1 MKRILTLTLA
11 AVLVFLA
18 AAPVSAQD
26 KTIKRKVAIGRFTN
40 ETQYG
45 KGLFYDKENDPM
57 RKQALDILS
66 SKLAQS
72 GKFILLEREDLD
84 VLVAEVGTNMNK
96 IGADYIILGSITQY
110 GRKNEGHE
118 QVFSSTKTQTVEAGV
133 SVRLVEAATGLIIYS
148 DEAKGYAE
156 TTSKQTLGIGGTAG
170 FDATLSDKAISAA
183 LSQLVENIINKC
195 MDKPWRSYLL
205 AEDGGSYIIGGGASQ
220 GLAVGDKFNVYKK
233 GRKVKNPQT
242 GMEIEL
248 PGTLIGVV
256 TVQTMMGDTPE
267 TEISFCSY
275 SGQDI
280 DENHLEDYY
289 ILDESAMKKLL
300 LFLSAAL
307 LLTGCGVGSHTVV
320 SGRADEA
327 GIVFFADKSL
337 AIDVTIDKDTYRV
350 NTVKDSDF
358 KSKRNIKRTAE
369 NLIVIK
375 PGQHDVKV
383 RLRGE
388 TILTQKIFVSAG
400 DTKVI
405 NL

>member
-1 MKRILTLTLA
+1 MKKFFCSILIVML
-11 AVLVFLA
+11 AVLTT
-18 AAPVSAQD
+18 APVSAQD

-84 VLVAEVGTNMNK
+84 VLVKEAGGSMNK
-96 IGADYIILGSITQY
+96 IGADYIILGSITEF

-133 SVRLVEAATGLIIYS
+133 SIRLVETATGLIIYS

-195 MDKPWRSYLL
+195 MDKPWRSYIL
-205 AEDGGSYIIGGGASQ
+205 AEDSGSYIIAGGASQ
-220 GLAVGDKFNVYKK
+220 GLAAGDKFNVYKK

-256 TVQTMMGDTPE
+256 TVQTCIGDTPE
-267 TEISFCSY
+267 TEISFCTY
-275 SGQDI
+275 SGEDL
-280 DENHLEDYY
+280 DEEHLENYY
-289 ILDESAMKKLL
+289 ILDE
-300 LFLSAAL
+300 
-307 LLTGCGVGSHTVV
+307 
-320 SGRADEA
+320 
-327 GIVFFADKSL
+327 
-337 AIDVTIDKDTYRV
+337 
-350 NTVKDSDF
+350 
-358 KSKRNIKRTAE
+358 
-369 NLIVIK
+369 
-375 PGQHDVKV
+375 
-383 RLRGE
+383 
-388 TILTQKIFVSAG
+388 
-400 DTKVI
+400 
-405 NL
+405 